1 MTNLI
6 FLIKVVTNLAQNW
19 HVMDAKMCY
28 YSSMENYLRVT
39 FSMPIIYVEICIIC
53 TPSRRTAVRLF
64 LWNCINFR

>member
-39 FSMPIIYVEICIIC
+39 FSMPIIYVEICIILHSFKAYC
-53 TPSRRTAVRLF
+53 GTSFFVELY
-64 LWNCINFR
+64 